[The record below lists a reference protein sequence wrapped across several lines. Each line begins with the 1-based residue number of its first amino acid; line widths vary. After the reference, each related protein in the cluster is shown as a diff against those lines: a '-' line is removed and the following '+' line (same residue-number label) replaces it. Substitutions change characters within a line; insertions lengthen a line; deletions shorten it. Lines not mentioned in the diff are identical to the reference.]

1 MDDDFFG
8 EPAAVPPPA
17 PTSGSDDDFFGES
30 GGGVSVPVVQPQ
42 AVTTDDDD
50 MFGGGFGVPTK
61 EASPEGTVEV
71 EQEVEPEPVVEVAE
85 AEETVEAELE
95 LELEA
100 EPEQPAAPELT
111 PEAQPEQVVEPE
123 EEVEQEVPPLVKW
136 ELENREFTARRDQEA
151 QEKLAKIHE
160 DAKEAIE
167 QFYAER
173 GDLATGNRDRN
184 VGAEAE
190 FCKQRDA
197 LFAHGDVWERVV
209 SLIDLKGANEKK
221 QTRVSRMRSLLL
233 HMKNEAK

>member
-8 EPAAVPPPA
+8 EPAAVISPA
-17 PTSGSDDDFFGES
+17 PAAGGDDDFFGES
-30 GGGVSVPVVQPQ
+30 GGAASVPAVQPQ
-42 AVTTDDDD
+42 AVSVDDDD
-50 MFGGGFGVPTK
+50 MFGGGFGEPAK
-61 EASPEGTVEV
+61 EVSPEETVEV
-71 EQEVEPEPVVEVAE
+71 EPEVEPEAVVEVAE
-85 AEETVEAELE
+85 AQETVEAELE
-95 LELEA
+95 LEA
-100 EPEQPAAPELT
+100 EPEAPAPEV
-111 PEAQPEQVVEPE
+111 EVQPEPTVEPE

-151 QEKLAKIHE
+151 QEKLSKIHE

-173 GDLATGNRDRN
+173 SDLATGNRERN
-184 VGAEAE
+184 VGAESE